1 MRESREELLHELREK
16 QKKLTDKNFEV
27 RNTEILKDIED
38 VRQSL
43 VRMKQAEERLY
54 HELER
59 QRQNKLLKKL

>member
-1 MRESREELLHELREK
+1 VRESREELLHELREK

-59 QRQNKLLKKL
+59 

>member
-59 QRQNKLLKKL
+59 

>member
-1 MRESREELLHELREK
+1 MTVRESREELLHELREK

-59 QRQNKLLKKL
+59 

>member
-1 MRESREELLHELREK
+1 VRESREELLHELREK